1 MTHMSVY
8 RNTLYNL
15 AGSLVPVAI
24 ALITVPAYLGK
35 IGEER
40 YGVLAIVWLFLGY
53 FGFFDLGLS
62 RATANFI
69 AKLKEDEPSG
79 RQDVFWT
86 AMCLNAMFGIA
97 GGATVY
103 AAATPIVVFFF
114 KIPPALQT
122 EVLAALPWMAAAVPL
137 ATLGGVLTG
146 TLEGRERFASVNL
159 IQSIGSVLIQLIPLL
174 IAITISTRLDVLV
187 PATILS
193 RAATM
198 PLLFIEV
205 ARCLPLSWRIRFERS
220 LVRPL
225 LGFGGWVAATF
236 LIIPIMETIDK
247 LIIGGMLGARAVTYY
262 TVPFNLVDRIRIFP
276 RAFMRSLFPI
286 FSRIDEENAEDL
298 AAKSV
303 RLLSALLTPLTV
315 AGVFLISP
323 FLKLWVG
330 NRLSLHASPLGE
342 ILILGIWMNGLAHI
356 PFAYIEGRG
365 RPDILTKLHLVM
377 LPFFFG
383 ALWAGARWNGLEGV
397 AMAWSF
403 RVWVDAIVLLV
414 LAGIWKR
421 CWVHVLPGAL
431 LVIASW
437 GVVKFEVYG
446 LDAALL
452 LASMAWSWVSEPK
465 LRKATRGWLSR
476 FSCCRS

>member
-1 MTHMSVY
+1 MGVH

-15 AGSLVPVAI
+15 AGALVPVAI
-24 ALITVPAYLGK
+24 GLITVPAYLGK

-40 YGVLAIVWLFLGY
+40 YGVLAIVWLFLGN

-69 AKLKEDEPSG
+69 AKLKENEASG

-86 AMCLNAMFGIA
+86 ALGLNAVFGIA

-103 AAATPIVVFFF
+103 AAATSIVVYFF
-114 KIPPALQT
+114 KIPPSLQT

-146 TLEGRERFASVNL
+146 SLEGRERFASVNL
-159 IQSIGSVLIQLIPLL
+159 IQSVGSVLIQVIPLL
-174 IAITISTRLDVLV
+174 IAIKISSRLDFLI
-187 PATILS
+187 PATVLARS
-193 RAATM
+193 ATM
-198 PLLFIEV
+198 PLLFIQV
-205 ARCLPLSWRIRFERS
+205 ARCLPLSRRIRFERS

-236 LIIPIMETIDK
+236 FIIPIMETIDK
-247 LIIGGMLGARAVTYY
+247 LIIGAMLGARAVTYY
-262 TVPFNLVDRIRIFP
+262 TVPFNLAGRMSIFP
-276 RAFMRSLFPI
+276 KAVMRSLFPV
-286 FSRIDEENAEDL
+286 FSRIDEEGAAGL
-298 AAKSV
+298 AAESV
-303 RLLSALLTPLTV
+303 HLLCAFLTPLTV
-315 AGVFLISP
+315 AGVFLMAP

-330 NRLSLHASPLGE
+330 SALSLHASPLGE
-342 ILILGIWMNGLAHI
+342 TLILGIWMNGLAHI

-403 RVWVDAIVLLV
+403 RVWVDAVVLLV

-421 CWVHVLPGAL
+421 CRLYILSGAL
-431 LVIASW
+431 FVIASW
-437 GVVKFEVYG
+437 VMVKFEAYS

-452 LASMAWSWVSEPK
+452 LASMAWSWASEPK
-465 LRKATRGWLSR
+465 LRRTARGGLSR
-476 FSCCRS
+476 ISVLTGLK